1 MEIIAAKTSGF
12 TIYKI
17 LIGPVSMTLL
27 IGIMATAFLNPIS
40 SAMNSSSNQYLI
52 SLGISNATEIQLN
65 SKGVFLRE
73 EFETGYVVIMADKI
87 DNLGTTLYNAKRLAL
102 SKENVFLSRVQAPT
116 STLIENSWRMK
127 DATSWQIVNQ
137 GYTKR
142 IDELTHTEL
151 TFDTSITQEQILNS
165 FSDPRTISIW
175 QLPKFINQL
184 QTSGFD
190 AKRHQRYFQT
200 ELARPLTLLAM
211 LLIACSFTT
220 TIKIRRSLS
229 ITVVLCLLTG
239 FSLYS
244 FGRLISSLADNN
256 QLPLLISS
264 VGPSLCGIFL
274 SISILMFREDT
285 T

>member
-1 MEIIAAKTSGF
+1 
-12 TIYKI
+12 
-17 LIGPVSMTLL
+17 
-27 IGIMATAFLNPIS
+27 MATAFLNPIS

-52 SLGISNATEIQLN
+52 SLGISNPTDIQLN

-73 EFETGYVVIMADKI
+73 EFESGYVVIMADKI
-87 DNLGTTLYNAKRLAL
+87 DDLGSTLYNAKRLEL
-102 SKENVFLSRVQAPT
+102 SKETIFLSRVQSPT
-116 STLIENSWRMK
+116 ATLSENSWIME
-127 DATSWQIVNQ
+127 DATSWQIIKQ
-137 GYTKR
+137 GNTKK
-142 IDELTHTEL
+142 IDKSTHKQL
-151 TFDTSITQEQILNS
+151 NFDTSITQEQILNS

-190 AKRHQRYFQT
+190 ANRHKRYFLT
-200 ELARPLTLLAM
+200 ELARPVILLSM

-220 TIKIRRSLS
+220 TIKIRKSLS

-244 FGRLISSLADNN
+244 FDRLISSLADNH

-264 VGPSLCGIFL
+264 VGPPLCGIFL
-274 SISILMFREDT
+274 SLSILMFLEDIK
-285 T
+285 